1 MTRKLQLLLTTL
13 LLTIVGVTGAWAGDF
28 IDDANTIT
36 ISQNLT
42 PLTANVNTEG
52 GKKVLSFTSC
62 DVAEKEFHLEFAF
75 ESKSIKPGQVFGVA
89 EFSANY
95 KTNGNHRIRNLKNG
109 DTKYE
114 DNNGSVVTITL
125 ANGNTLVLMSC
136 LAGTSQVANEK
147 GLINL
152 YKSNVD
158 NESFSI
164 TYADA
169 YFHSV
174 AASTTTTINRLG
186 MYTLGEIITLYPELK
201 TKNWEIYTYSLDG
214 SSKRVNDFRLLN
226 EGAGN
231 TVSGSQNN
239 NGTDNGWIET
249 HKNGISFTDLAE
261 CKLFIKAV
269 DVDNLPSNYTTFFYS
284 KFNPSTAA
292 NTDLFSNIPTAATL
306 KMPKE
311 YMHMMP
317 TMHQKLDDS
326 ADNKFYRF
334 LDDVAP
340 NSVSATHNSG
350 QNWAVYSR
358 ELKAGYNSC
367 VLPFKK
373 LAGETYMPSGITL
386 YKASSLTDGKIVFEK
401 ISDCWTNN
409 TFTDGS
415 SSWTPMI
422 IKAETAGVCTFV
434 GRDAIESVTGY
445 KSKTVGSSD
454 NKIFFVGSFVNEVPS
469 GDYTSTTNYGIST
482 DGKKF
487 LKMIADTKTTYYRAF
502 LADSDPGARA
512 LTLSFED
519 ETTGISETMSAK
531 HVFGEGEYFDLSGRR
546 VAQPTKGLYIMNGK
560 KVVIK

>member
-1 MTRKLQLLLTTL
+1 M
-13 LLTIVGVTGAWAGDF
+13 VGVTGAWAGDF
-28 IDDANTIT
+28 IDDASTIT
-36 ISQNLT
+36 ITQNST
-42 PLTANVNTEG
+42 KPTANVNTVN

-62 DVAEKEFHLEFAF
+62 DVADKEFHLEFAF

-95 KTNGNHRIRNLKNG
+95 KTGGNHRIRNLTNNG
-109 DTKYE
+109 TKYE

-136 LAGTSQVANEK
+136 LAGTSTVANDK

-152 YKSNVD
+152 YKNNVD

-174 AASTTTTINRLG
+174 DASTTTTINRLG

-201 TKNWEIYTYSLDG
+201 TKNWEIFTYSLNN
-214 SSKRVNDFRLLN
+214 SNRVNDFRLLN

-249 HKNGISFTDLAE
+249 HKNGTAFTDLAE

-269 DVDNLPSNYTTFFYS
+269 DVANLPSNYTTFFYN

-292 NTDLFSNIPTAATL
+292 STDLFSNIPDEATL
-306 KMPKE
+306 RIPKE
-311 YMHMMP
+311 YMHKMP

-326 ADNKFYRF
+326 ADNIFYRF
-334 LDDVAP
+334 LDGVAP
-340 NSVSATHNSG
+340 NTVTKTHDSG
-350 QNWAVYSR
+350 SNWAVYSR

-386 YKASSLTDGKIVFEK
+386 YKVSSLTDGKIVFEK
-401 ISDCWTNN
+401 ISDCWSNN

-415 SSWTPMI
+415 SNWTPLI
-422 IKAETAGVCTFV
+422 IKAETAGVYTFV
-434 GRDAIESVTGY
+434 GRDAIENVTGY
-445 KSKTVGSSD
+445 KSKTVGNSN
-454 NKIFFVGSFVNEVPS
+454 NKIFWVGSFVNEVPT
-469 GDYTSTTNYGIST
+469 GDYASTTNYGITT

-487 LKMIADTKTTYYRAF
+487 SVMGEGTKTTYYRAF
-502 LADSDPGARA
+502 LADSRTTGARA
-512 LTLSFED
+512 LTLSFDD
-519 ETTGISETMSAK
+519 ETTGISETMK
-531 HVFGEGEYFDLSGRR
+531 MEDVFGENTYYNLRGQR
-546 VAQPTKGLYIMNGK
+546 VENLTKGLYIVNGK
-560 KVVIK
+560 KVIIK